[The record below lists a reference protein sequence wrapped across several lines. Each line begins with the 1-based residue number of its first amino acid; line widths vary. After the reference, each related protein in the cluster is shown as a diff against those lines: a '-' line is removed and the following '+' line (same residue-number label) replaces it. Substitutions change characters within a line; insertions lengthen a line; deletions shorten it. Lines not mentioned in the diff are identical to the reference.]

1 VGNRKLP
8 FGYRMK
14 QGQAV
19 IHPQEAEVVTAI
31 FRQYATG
38 ASYLDI
44 VALLKDQPVPYD
56 TGRLWSKSMVARI
69 LADRRYTGIEGFPAI
84 LDEEIYQQAAR
95 KRTTKQKPIQQTE
108 AQKVLR
114 QLCRQRVCKTVEN
127 QVLTLLNTL
136 IQSPDLIQQP
146 LESAGPQGVA
156 AGLERELETLLEN
169 QPIDEDA
176 ARDLVRQ
183 IAATQYAA
191 IPNEEYETLRLRRVF
206 SQAGPMEELDAALLK
221 STVSHIQLTYGG
233 ITSIQLKNGQ
243 IIERRPAP

>member
-1 VGNRKLP
+1 MTNRKLP
-8 FGYRMK
+8 FGYRME

-19 IHPQEAEVVTAI
+19 VQSQEAEIVTAI

-56 TGRLWSKSMVARI
+56 TGRLWSKSIVARI
-69 LADRRYTGIEGFPAI
+69 LADRRYTGAEGFPAI
-84 LDEEIYQQAAR
+84 LDEETCQQADR
-95 KRTTKQKPIQQTE
+95 KRAAKQKPSQQTE

-114 QLCRQRVCKTVEN
+114 QLSGQKVYKTVEN
-127 QVLTLLNTL
+127 QVLTMLNAL
-136 IQSPDLIQQP
+136 IQSPNRIQQP
-146 LESAGPQGVA
+146 VESDSPQDWVS
-156 AGLERELETLLEN
+156 GLKEQLETLLES

-176 ARDLVRQ
+176 ARKLIRQ
-183 IAATQYAA
+183 IASVQYAA
-191 IPNEEYETLRLRRVF
+191 LPDGEYETQRLRRVF

-243 IIERRPAP
+243 IIERRPGP

>member
-1 VGNRKLP
+1 MGNRKLP

-19 IHPQEAEVVTAI
+19 IHPQDAEVVTAI

-56 TGRLWSKSMVARI
+56 AGRLWSKSMVARI
-69 LADRRYTGIEGFPAI
+69 LVDQRYTGIEEFPTI
-84 LDEEIYQQAAR
+84 LDEETYQQAAR
-95 KRTTKQKPIQQTE
+95 KRTAKQKPIQQTE

-169 QPIDEDA
+169 QPIDEEA

-191 IPNEEYETLRLRRVF
+191 IPNEEYETLRLQIGRASCRERV
-206 SQAGPMEELDAALLK
+206 
-221 STVSHIQLTYGG
+221 
-233 ITSIQLKNGQ
+233 
-243 IIERRPAP
+243 

>member
-1 VGNRKLP
+1 MTNRKLP
-8 FGYRMK
+8 FGYRLEK
-14 QGQAV
+14 GKAV
-19 IHPQEAEVVTAI
+19 LPPQESEIVITI

-127 QVLTLLNTL
+127 QVLVLLNTL
-136 IQSPDLIQQP
+136 VQSPDLIQQS

-169 QPIDEDA
+169 QPIDEEA

-183 IAATQYAA
+183 IAAAQYAA
-191 IPNEEYETLRLRRVF
+191 IPDGEYETLRLRRVF

-221 STVSHIQLTYGG
+221 STLSHIQLTYGG

-243 IIERRPAP
+243 IIERRPTP

>member
-1 VGNRKLP
+1 
-8 FGYRMK
+8 
-14 QGQAV
+14 
-19 IHPQEAEVVTAI
+19 
-31 FRQYATG
+31 
-38 ASYLDI
+38 
-44 VALLKDQPVPYD
+44 
-56 TGRLWSKSMVARI
+56 MVARI
-69 LADRRYTGIEGFPAI
+69 LVDRRYTGIEEFPTI

-95 KRTTKQKPIQQTE
+95 KRTAKQKPIQQTE

-183 IAATQYAA
+183 IAAAQYAA

-206 SQAGPMEELDAALLK
+206 SQAGPLAELDTALLK
-221 STVSHIQLTYGG
+221 STLSHIQLTYGG

-243 IIERRPAP
+243 IIERRPGP